1 MKMKKVFAG
10 LAVALTMATT
20 PVFAENS
27 GYYVEAAY
35 DAINATDKSSDDLGT
50 FSPAAVKL
58 TFGKAV
64 TDNLAVEGFIS
75 QGVSTGTATK
85 SSTDF
90 TIELKTGYGL
100 AVKPFMKLG
109 EDLEVY
115 GRLGWAQI
123 NATFSYSSVSGDIN
137 TGYFLASVG
146 LAYKITNNISATLD
160 YTGYTRRNDID
171 VNATSIGVRY
181 SF

>member
-10 LAVALTMATT
+10 LAVALTMAAT

-35 DAINATDKSSDDLGT
+35 DAIKATDKSSFDSGT
-50 FSPAAVKL
+50 YSPASVKF
-58 TFGKAV
+58 TFGKVV

-75 QGVSTGTATK
+75 QGVSTGNVTFD
-85 SSTDF
+85 SSDYS
-90 TIELKTGYGL
+90 IEMKTGYGL

-109 EDLEVY
+109 EDFEVY
-115 GRLGWAQI
+115 GRLGWAKI
-123 NATFSYSSVSGDIN
+123 NATWSSSSDSVDLN

-160 YTGYTRRNDID
+160 YTGYTRRNDVD
-171 VNATSIGVRY
+171 TNSTSIGVRY